1 MKSRLAISH
10 WKRCSGGASFYSVT
24 HNATIFNFT
33 VKVSVETSAFF
44 SVHFTRDA
52 NWKNGL
58 NSICVTSN
66 IWIEQGQTICR
77 NMSVIFNI
85 IVLYPNLIL
94 AFLHPKP
101 FGNLSLWF
109 KFDGDLY
116 WTSLPVVKDLSR
128 LFPYLK
134 TSQRNSSS
142 RSRLSLVDKSVLQH
156 CQQEV
161 KYSRLRA

>member
-1 MKSRLAISH
+1 
-10 WKRCSGGASFYSVT
+10 
-24 HNATIFNFT
+24 
-33 VKVSVETSAFF
+33 
-44 SVHFTRDA
+44 
-52 NWKNGL
+52 
-58 NSICVTSN
+58 
-66 IWIEQGQTICR
+66 
-77 NMSVIFNI
+77 MSVIFNI

-161 KYSRLRA
+161 KYSRLRAQSLSTPRSTKETSDHIRSSIMSRILKAQRLKSCHSILQQNQSITQTSKNSTDQVILQCCPELLQ